1 MSADFSIACA
11 LPGRFTLKHNSASFA
26 LTYGMNKLLGMLAFV
41 RVVESGG
48 FTSAARRLGLS
59 VSAVAKNVSRLEE
72 ELGTQLLVRTTRRI
86 SVTDFGRDYYAS
98 CQRVFGEI
106 DNVENALRQSQEEP
120 RGKVT
125 LLCPMF
131 FGRINLL
138 PRLNEFYTRYPNVD
152 VEVTFGNRFNSMI
165 EDGINLA
172 VVVGQLSDSRFASRT
187 LTRSYLLCAATPQY
201 LRKHGTPETIDDLLS
216 HNCLVSRSALWQ
228 FKESG
233 RIVELPV
240 KGNLVVREGDALR
253 EATLLGL
260 GIARSNWWLFRQDL
274 TTGTLVE
281 LLKPNRVPG
290 RPMSVIYAP
299 TKFLPKKIRVMIDFL
314 VEITRTD

>member
-1 MSADFSIACA
+1 
-11 LPGRFTLKHNSASFA
+11 
-26 LTYGMNKLLGMLAFV
+26 MNKLSGMLAFV

-48 FTSAARRLGLS
+48 FTSAAQRLGSS
-59 VSAVAKNVSRLEE
+59 VSAVAKNVSRLEQ

-86 SVTDFGRDYYAS
+86 TVTDFGRDYYAS
-98 CQRVFGEI
+98 CRRVFGEI
-106 DNVENALRQSQEEP
+106 ENVENALRQSQETP

-138 PRLNEFYTRYPNVD
+138 PRLHEFYARYPHVD
-152 VEVTFGNRFNSMI
+152 VEVTFGNRYNDI
-165 EDGINLA
+165 VEEGINLA
-172 VVVGQLSDSRFASRT
+172 VVVGQLRDSRFASRT
-187 LTRSYLLCAATPQY
+187 LTRSHMLCAATPQY
-201 LRKHGTPETIDDLLS
+201 LRKHGTPQTIDEVLS

-260 GIARSNWWLFRQDL
+260 GIARSNWWLFRQDIA
-274 TTGTLVE
+274 TGALLEV
-281 LLKPNRVPG
+281 LKPHRVPG
-290 RPMSVIYAP
+290 RPISVIYAP

-314 VEITRTD
+314 VEITKTTDGTKERD

>member
-1 MSADFSIACA
+1 
-11 LPGRFTLKHNSASFA
+11 
-26 LTYGMNKLLGMLAFV
+26 MNKLLGMLAFV

-59 VSAVAKNVSRLEE
+59 VSAVAKNVSRLEA

-86 SVTDFGRDYYAS
+86 SVTDFGREYYAS
-98 CQRVFGEI
+98 CRRIFGEL
-106 DNVENALRQSQEEP
+106 DDVENALRQSQDVP
-120 RGKVT
+120 QGKVK

-138 PRLNEFYTRYPNVD
+138 PRLAELYERYPEVE
-152 VEVTFGNRFNSMI
+152 VEVTFGNRYADMV
-165 EDGINLA
+165 EEGINLA
-172 VVVGQLSDSRFASRT
+172 VVVGQLRDSRFASRT
-187 LTRSYLLCAATPQY
+187 LTRSHMMCCATPDY
-201 LRKHGTPETIDDLLS
+201 LRRHGTPETIDDLLF

-233 RIVELPV
+233 RTVELAV

-260 GIARSNWWLFRQDL
+260 GISRSNWWLYRQDL
-274 TTGTLVE
+274 AAGTLVE
-281 LLKPNRVPG
+281 ILRPHRVPG
-290 RPMSVIYAP
+290 RPISVLYAP
-299 TKFLPKKIRVMIDFL
+299 TKFLPRKIRVMIDFL
-314 VEITRTD
+314 VEITKTDTATA

>member
-1 MSADFSIACA
+1 
-11 LPGRFTLKHNSASFA
+11 
-26 LTYGMNKLLGMLAFV
+26 MNKLLGMLAFV

-48 FTSAARRLGLS
+48 FTSAAQRLGLS
-59 VSAVAKNVSRLEE
+59 VSAVAKNVSRLES

-86 SVTDFGRDYYAS
+86 TVTDFGREYYAS
-98 CQRVFGEI
+98 CRRVFGEI
-106 DNVENALRQSQEEP
+106 ENVENALRQSQEVP

-138 PRLNEFYTRYPNVD
+138 PRLHELYARYPDID
-152 VEVTFGNRFNSMI
+152 VEVTFGNRYNDII
-165 EDGINLA
+165 EEGINLA
-172 VVVGQLSDSRFASRT
+172 VVVGQLRDSRFASRT
-187 LTRSYLLCAATPQY
+187 LTRGPLLCCATTGY
-201 LRKHGTPETIDDLLS
+201 LREHGTPETIDDLLS

-228 FKESG
+228 FRESG
-233 RIVELPV
+233 RTVELAV

-260 GIARSNWWLFRQDL
+260 GVARSNWWLFRQDV
-274 TTGTLVE
+274 TAGTLVE
-281 LLKPNRVPG
+281 VLKPHRIPG
-290 RPMSVIYAP
+290 RPISVIYAP

-314 VEITRTD
+314 VEITKTDGAA

>member
-1 MSADFSIACA
+1 
-11 LPGRFTLKHNSASFA
+11 
-26 LTYGMNKLLGMLAFV
+26 MNKLVGMLAFV

-48 FTSAARRLGLS
+48 FTRAAQRLGLS
-59 VSAVAKNVSRLEE
+59 VSAVTKNVSRLEAD
-72 ELGTQLLVRTTRRI
+72 LGTQLLARTTRRI
-86 SVTDFGRDYYAS
+86 TVTDFGREYYAS
-98 CQRVFGEI
+98 CRRVLGEI
-106 DNVENALRQSQEEP
+106 ESVENALKQSQETP

-138 PRLNEFYTRYPNVD
+138 PRLSEFYARYPE
-152 VEVTFGNRFNSMI
+152 VEVEVRFGSRYDDI
-165 EDGINLA
+165 TEEGINLA

-187 LTRSYLLCAATPQY
+187 LTRSHMLCAATPEY
-201 LRKHGTPETIDDLLS
+201 LREHGTPKTIDDLLS

-228 FKESG
+228 FREAG
-233 RIVELPV
+233 RTVELPV

-274 TTGTLVE
+274 PAGTLVE
-281 LLKPNRVPG
+281 VLRKHRVPG
-290 RPMSVIYAP
+290 RSISVLYAP
-299 TKFLPKKIRVMIDFL
+299 TRFLPKKVRVMIDFL
-314 VEITRTD
+314 VEITKTEPNRS

>member
-1 MSADFSIACA
+1 
-11 LPGRFTLKHNSASFA
+11 
-26 LTYGMNKLLGMLAFV
+26 MNKLLGMLAFV

>member
-1 MSADFSIACA
+1 
-11 LPGRFTLKHNSASFA
+11 
-26 LTYGMNKLLGMLAFV
+26 MNKLLGMLAFV

-59 VSAVAKNVSRLEE
+59 VSAVAKNVSRLED

-240 KGNLVVREGDALR
+240 RGNLVVREGDALR

-281 LLKPNRVPG
+281 LLKPHRVPG